1 MVKQSLP
8 DCSPLATS
16 LIQTHKILEWIRN
29 DENNSAKSSSEP
41 NRAVAF
47 ENNATRKWR
56 IAIQHSKI

>member
-29 DENNSAKSSSEP
+29 DEIILQNLPLNP
-41 NRAVAF
+41 IGL
-47 ENNATRKWR
+47 WL
-56 IAIQHSKI
+56 SKTMLLESGE